1 VADLK
6 LAIAQTNPVVG
17 DFSGNLAQIEQAM
30 RSASGA
36 DLLVFGELALTG
48 YPLADLSYRG
58 DIIAKAEIALQQLIA
73 LSADAELSGTTYV
86 VGHVS
91 TATETRPDQRSYAAA
106 HNTAT
111 VFRDGKEIL
120 RYHKRW
126 LPNYDVFDDWR
137 NFVPGDSDGVFEVN
151 GVRCAVLICEDIWQ
165 GNAEALKSNGA
176 ELLVVPNGSPYTRGK
191 AAARRVAARK
201 FSAGLPLLY
210 VNLVGG
216 QDELVF
222 DGGSF
227 YLDATGAEVFR
238 AGPEAGSLFVEAGAA
253 LAEPEFDLAEL
264 WRVIGLGLHDYL
276 AKTGQRQVVLGLS
289 GGIDSAV
296 CAAIAADAIGPE
308 NVLGVALPSRFS
320 SEHSVADAKAL
331 ASNLGIQYR
340 EIPIEQ
346 AHHAFEQMVALEG
359 LAGENVQARIRAVT
373 LMAISNA
380 EGQLL
385 LSTGNKSEIA
395 VGYSTIYGDAAG
407 GFAPIK
413 DVFKTDVWRLA
424 RWRNE
429 SAGREVIPWSSIEK
443 APSAELRPDQTDQ
456 DSLPDYETLDAIL
469 GELIENT
476 ATVPS
481 LIAAGHDAELV
492 VRVDTMVRAAEWKR
506 SQGAIGPKTT
516 EVAFGRG
523 RRVPLA
529 TRFGD
534 LR

>member
-1 VADLK
+1 MADLK

-30 RSASGA
+30 LSAAGA
-36 DLLVFGELALTG
+36 DLVVFGELALTG

-58 DIIAKAEIALQQLIA
+58 DIIAKAETALQQLIN
-73 LSADAELSGTTYV
+73 LSANTELSGTTYV

-91 TATETRPDQRSYAAA
+91 AATEARADQRSYAAA

-111 VFRDGKEIL
+111 VFRDGREIL
-120 RYHKRW
+120 RYHKRS

-137 NFVPGDSDGVFEVN
+137 NFVPGDRDAIFEVN
-151 GVRCAVLICEDIWQ
+151 GVRCALLICEDIWH
-165 GNAEALKSNGA
+165 GNAVKLAAQGV
-176 ELLVVPNGSPYTRGK
+176 ELLVVPNGSPYTRVK
-191 AAARRVAARK
+191 AAARRAAARH
-201 FSAGLPLLY
+201 FAAGLPLLY

-227 YLDATGAEVFR
+227 YLDKTGAETFR
-238 AGPEAGSLFVEAGAA
+238 AGPEVGSYFVTPGTPVDA
-253 LAEPEFDLAEL
+253 PEFELSEL
-264 WRVIGLGLHDYL
+264 WRVVGLGLRDYL

-346 AHHAFEQMVALEG
+346 AHRAFEQMVALEG

-429 SAGREVIPWSSIEK
+429 SAGRELIPQSSIDK
-443 APSAELRPDQTDQ
+443 PPSAELRPDQTDQ

-469 GELIENT
+469 IALIENS

-481 LIAAGHDAELV
+481 LISAGHDAELV
-492 VRVDTMVRAAEWKR
+492 VRVDSMVRAAEWKR

>member
-1 VADLK
+1 VADLR

-17 DFSGNLAQIEQAM
+17 DFSGNLAQIERAM
-30 RSASGA
+30 RSAKDA

-58 DIIAKAEIALQQLIA
+58 DIIAKAEMALQQLISI
-73 LSADAELSGTTYV
+73 SAEPMLRDTTYV

-91 TATETRPDQRSYAAA
+91 AATEANSNQRTFAAA

-111 VFRDGKEIL
+111 VFRDGKEML
-120 RYHKRW
+120 RYHKRS

-137 NFVPGDSDGVFEVN
+137 NFIPGDRDAVFEIK
-151 GVRCAVLICEDIWQ
+151 GVRCALLICEDIWHGDAQSLKAQ
-165 GNAEALKSNGA
+165 GVQ
-176 ELLVVPNGSPYTRGK
+176 LLVVPNGSPYTRRK
-191 AAARRVAARK
+191 AAARREAARS
-201 FSAGLPLLY
+201 FASGLPLLY

-222 DGGSF
+222 DGDSF
-227 YLDATGAEVFR
+227 YLDETGAETFR
-238 AGPEAGSLFVEAGAA
+238 AGPEVGNYLVDPGQA
-253 LAEPEFDLAEL
+253 LAAPEFNLAEL

-276 AKTGQRQVVLGLS
+276 AKTGQKHVVLGLS

-320 SEHSVADAKAL
+320 SEHSVADARSL
-331 ASNLGIQYR
+331 ASNLGIKYR

-346 AHHAFEQMVALEG
+346 AHRAFEKMVALEG

-413 DVFKTDVWRLA
+413 DVLKTDVWRLA

-429 SAGREVIPWSSIEK
+429 TAGSELIPRSSIEK
-443 APSAELRPDQTDQ
+443 APSAELRPNQTDQ
-456 DSLPDYETLDAIL
+456 DSLPDYEILDAIL
-469 GELIENT
+469 TELIEKS

-481 LIAAGHDAELV
+481 LIAAGHDANLV